1 MTVLKSLARR
11 IWPLAILVLSVN
23 PATGLA
29 EPPRVLV
36 SIAPLHSLVAQ
47 VMEGVAE
54 PELVYETSQSPHSS
68 AMTPRQLKAVVEADL
83 LFWIGPE
90 LETALARL
98 LPRLSDEARAFEL
111 HDFDAGMTLLPMRDS
126 LFDVPG
132 TGDDHGHDHGD
143 LDPHI
148 WLSLD
153 NAKLFVDFVEAR
165 LVENDPGNRSRY
177 ESNAGQA
184 RTRLVALAGQLGQR
198 LDTSRDTP
206 YIVFHDGFQYFE
218 HDQNLNGLGA
228 LVLNPDI
235 PPGPRTIARLRNLA
249 APLERVCLF
258 REPQYSERWLTPLVD
273 DLDKATLGTIDPLGQ
288 LSEPGTRLYADMMRR
303 LATDLAACLGDADG
317 SS

>member
-1 MTVLKSLARR
+1 MSLLKFLARR
-11 IWPLAILVLSVN
+11 AWPLAVLVSMVS
-23 PATGLA
+23 PARALA

-54 PELVYETSQSPHSS
+54 PELVYEASQSPHSS

-98 LPRLSDEARAFEL
+98 LPRLSENAQAFEL
-111 HDFDAGMTLLPMRDS
+111 HDFDAGMTLLPMRET
-126 LFDVPG
+126 LFSVPG

-143 LDPHI
+143 IDPHF

-153 NAKLFVDFVEAR
+153 NAQRFVDFVEAR
-165 LVENDPGNRSRY
+165 LIEQDPDNRDRYQGNA
-177 ESNAGQA
+177 EQA
-184 RTRLVALAGQLGQR
+184 RISLDTLGEQLNDRLS
-198 LDTSRDTP
+198 TSRDTP
-206 YIVFHDGFQYFE
+206 YILFHDGFQYFE

-235 PPGPRTIARLRNLA
+235 PPGPRTIARLRDLA
-249 APLERVCLF
+249 EPLERVCLF
-258 REPQYSERWLTPLVD
+258 REPQYSERWLMPLVD
-273 DLDKATLGTIDPLGQ
+273 NLDKATLGTIDPLGQ
-288 LSEPGTRLYADMMRR
+288 LSEPGTGLYADMMLR
-303 LATDLAACLGDADG
+303 LASDLAACLGDA
-317 SS
+317 

>member
-1 MTVLKSLARR
+1 MSMLKTLARR
-11 IWPLAILVLSVN
+11 AWPLAVLVLMAS
-23 PATGLA
+23 PARALA

-54 PELVYETSQSPHSS
+54 PELVYEASQSPHSS

-98 LPRLSDEARAFEL
+98 LPRLSENAQAFEL
-111 HDFDAGMTLLPMRDS
+111 HDFDAGMTLLPMRET
-126 LFDVPG
+126 LFSVPG

-143 LDPHI
+143 IDPHV

-153 NAKLFVDFVEAR
+153 NAQRFVGFVEAR
-165 LVENDPGNRSRY
+165 LIEQDPDNRDRY
-177 ESNAGQA
+177 RSNAEQA
-184 RTRLVALAGQLGQR
+184 RVGLDTLGEQLNDRLS
-198 LDTSRDTP
+198 TSRDTP
-206 YIVFHDGFQYFE
+206 YILFHDGFQYFE

-235 PPGPRTIARLRNLA
+235 PPGPRTIARLRDLA

-258 REPQYSERWLTPLVD
+258 REPQYSERWLMPLVD
-273 DLDKATLGTIDPLGQ
+273 NLDKATLGTIDPLGQ
-288 LSEPGTRLYADMMRR
+288 LSEPGTGLYADMMLR
-303 LATDLAACLGDADG
+303 LASDLAACLGDA
-317 SS
+317 

>member
-1 MTVLKSLARR
+1 MSLFITLTRR
-11 IWPLAILVLSVN
+11 IWPLVVLALTVN
-23 PATGLA
+23 PARAFA

-47 VMEGVAE
+47 VMDGVSE
-54 PELVYETSQSPHSS
+54 PELVYEASQSPHSS

-98 LPRLSDEARAFEL
+98 LPRLSDDAQSFEL
-111 HDFDAGMTLLPMRDS
+111 HDFDAGMTLLPMRDT
-126 LFDVPG
+126 LFTTPG
-132 TGDDHGHDHGD
+132 TGHDHEHDHGD

-153 NAKLFVDFVEAR
+153 NARAFVNFVEAR
-165 LVENDPGNRSRY
+165 LIEHDPDHRDEYENNADQTRIRLSELSEQLDGLLAQSR
-177 ESNAGQA
+177 E
-184 RTRLVALAGQLGQR
+184 
-198 LDTSRDTP
+198 TP
-206 YIVFHDGFQYFE
+206 YILFHDGFQYFE
-218 HDQNLNGLGA
+218 YDQNLDGLGA

-235 PPGPRTIARLRNLA
+235 PPGPRTIARLRDLA

-273 DLDKATLGTIDPLGQ
+273 ELDKATLGTIDPLGQ
-288 LSEPGTRLYADMMRR
+288 LSEHGTGLYADMMLR
-303 LATDLAACLGDADG
+303 LANDLAACLGDD
-317 SS
+317 

>member
-1 MTVLKSLARR
+1 MPLLKTLAHRVWSLAV
-11 IWPLAILVLSVN
+11 LVFMVS
-23 PATGLA
+23 PARALA

-54 PELVYETSQSPHSS
+54 PELVYEASQSPHSS

-98 LPRLSDEARAFEL
+98 LPRLSENAQSFEL
-111 HDFDAGMTLLPMRDS
+111 HDFDAGMTLLPMRDT
-126 LFDVPG
+126 LFSVPG
-132 TGDDHGHDHGD
+132 PGDDHGHDHGD
-143 LDPHI
+143 LDPHV

-153 NAKLFVDFVEAR
+153 NAQRFVEFVEGR
-165 LVENDPGNRSRY
+165 LIEQDPGNREQYQR
-177 ESNAGQA
+177 NAEQA
-184 RTRLVALAGQLGQR
+184 RMGLNTLGEQLNDRLS
-198 LDTSRDTP
+198 TSRDTP
-206 YIVFHDGFQYFE
+206 YILFHDGFQYFE

-235 PPGPRTIARLRNLA
+235 PPGPRTIARLRDLA

-258 REPQYSERWLTPLVD
+258 REPQYSERWLMPLVD
-273 DLDKATLGTIDPLGQ
+273 NLDQATLGTIDPLGQ
-288 LSEPGTRLYADMMRR
+288 LSEPGTGLYADMMRR
-303 LATDLAACLGDADG
+303 LASDLAACLGEA
-317 SS
+317 